1 MNYIKSIFLLCLLT
15 FIGCNQSEKT
25 ENQSQETEVHSADEL
40 IHVSKAQFVS
50 AKMEIGSLTDK
61 PFAKTVKTSGIIDV
75 PPQSKAVI
83 SAFSGG
89 YIKNTPLLIGD
100 KVTKGQ
106 RLVTLENPEFITM
119 QQSYLETAEQLS
131 YLKSEYER
139 HKTMLEENITSQKS
153 FLKAESDYKTSLA
166 RTNSLKKNL
175 QMLNINP
182 EAVLAGNIVS
192 QVSIFSPISGYVTDV
207 FVHTGSYVSPSDKVM
222 EIVNTD
228 HMHLELKVFEKDLMQ
243 IKKDQE
249 ILFKVPEASSEYY
262 KGDVHL
268 VGTAIDPNS
277 RIALVHGHINHNND
291 VHFSTGMFVEAEI
304 ITGESTNLALP
315 EAAVVELENAYFVLL
330 LESEKSEEYEFHPI
344 EVKVKHTYNGFTSFE
359 TELPRDGKYL
369 IKGGFVLLQVEG
381 AGGHSH

>member
-1 MNYIKSIFLLCLLT
+1 MNYIKSIFLLSALI
-15 FIGCNQSEKT
+15 FIGCNQGEKT
-25 ENQSQETEVHSADEL
+25 ESQETEIHTAEER
-40 IHVSKAQFVS
+40 IHVSKAQFAS
-50 AKMEIGSLTDK
+50 AKMEIGSLTEK
-61 PFAKTVKTSGIIDV
+61 PFAQTVKTSGMIDV

-207 FVHTGSYVSPSDKVM
+207 FVNTGSYVSPSDKIM
-222 EIVNTD
+222 EIINTD
-228 HMHLELKVFEKDLMQ
+228 HIHLELKVFEKDLIH

-249 ILFKVPEASSEYY
+249 ILFKVPEASQEYY

-268 VGTAIDPNS
+268 VGTSINPNS
-277 RIALVHGHINHNND
+277 RVALVHGHLDHDND
-291 VHFSTGMFVEAEI
+291 AHFSTGMFVEAEI
-304 ITGESTNLALP
+304 VTGASTVLALP
-315 EAAVVELENAYFVLL
+315 EEAVIELEDAYFVLL
-330 LESEKSEEYEFHPI
+330 LESENNEEYEFHPI
-344 EVKVKHTYNGFTSFE
+344 EVKVKQTYNGFTSFE
-359 TELPRDGKYL
+359 TELPLEGTYL
-369 IKGGFVLLQVEG
+369 TKGGFVLLQVEDT
-381 AGGHSH
+381 GGHSH